1 MPEVFFLLFA
11 AKIEQGSRDRDE
23 RYFFPLV
30 TIAASPLN
38 FRRKQQEE
46 KPLALR
52 VLLSPL
58 DGLFISSTF
67 EGGGAVLIER
77 GGLFS
82 LAKQDAILPF
92 KRPEDDINSPYK
104 ELKGYEV

>member
-23 RYFFPLV
+23 RFFFSLV

-38 FRRKQQEE
+38 FRRKQQEK
-46 KPLALR
+46 KPLTPR

-58 DGLFISSTF
+58 DGLFTYLPI
-67 EGGGAVLIER
+67 LR
-77 GGLFS
+77 GVVYLV
-82 LAKQDAILPF
+82 AKQDAILPF

>member
-23 RYFFPLV
+23 RFFFFPLV
-30 TIAASPLN
+30 TIAASLLN
-38 FRRKQQEE
+38 FRRKQQEK
-46 KPLALR
+46 KPLAPR

-67 EGGGAVLIER
+67 GGGGG
-77 GGLFS
+77 GGL
-82 LAKQDAILPF
+82 
-92 KRPEDDINSPYK
+92 N
-104 ELKGYEV
+104 